1 MIDAAQR
8 LRDAAGAL
16 ATTWI
21 DPPVLQPA
29 GLYLELAGED
39 IRARAFMLAGDD
51 DAALCLRPDMT
62 APAVREALKRNDW
75 SAPFGLAYDG
85 LVFRRQNIQAQDIQA
100 QNIQAQNI
108 QVLGDSAKESEFR
121 QIGAE
126 VFAPLTDI
134 AAREADI
141 AIAALDACRAVGVQP
156 RMRLGDVAVFE
167 AVVHAC
173 ALPEPWTRRL
183 KRAFS
188 RPGGLATVLREAA
201 APPAPEESIL
211 GEALAALPDERA
223 EAVVEELL
231 ADARIV
237 LVGGRTVAE
246 IAARLREKGRA
257 MHAPR
262 AEAAALALIAEA
274 TAIEAAP
281 GAALAQLREIAA
293 RPSAKNP
300 AALLAALDRAS
311 ARWDAV
317 RRADAPDATF
327 SAGFG
332 RGLAYY
338 DGFVFELEAPQLG
351 ARASLGGGGRYDGL
365 LQSITSSQNNRPPAA
380 WGAAGFAMRPARVA
394 EAAR

>member
-1 MIDAAQR
+1 MSVDASLA
-8 LRDAAGAL
+8 LRAAASAL
-16 ATTWI
+16 AATWI

-39 IRARAFMLAGDD
+39 IRARAYMLAGDD

-75 SAPFGLAYDG
+75 SAAFGLAYDG
-85 LVFRRQNIQAQDIQA
+85 LVFRRQTDN
-100 QNIQAQNI
+100 
-108 QVLGDSAKESEFR
+108 AKESEFR

-126 VFAPLTDI
+126 VFAPVTDI
-134 AAREADI
+134 ASREADI
-141 AIAALDACRAVGVQP
+141 TIAALDACRAVGVQP

-167 AVVHAC
+167 AIVDAC
-173 ALPEPWTRRL
+173 ALPESWTRRV

-262 AEAAALALIAEA
+262 ADAQALALIAEA

-281 GAALAQLREIAA
+281 DAAFEQLRKIAA

-300 AALLAALDRAS
+300 TALLAAIDRAS

-317 RRADAPDATF
+317 KRDNAPEATF

-338 DGFVFELEAPQLG
+338 DGFVFELEAPLLG
-351 ARASLGGGGRYDGL
+351 VRASLGGGGRYDGL
-365 LQSITSSQNNRPPAA
+365 LQRITSSQGSGPPAS
-380 WGAAGFAMRPARVA
+380 WGAAGFAMRPARLA
-394 EAAR
+394 EAAQ

>member
-1 MIDAAQR
+1 MTEAATR
-8 LRDAAGAL
+8 LREAAGAL
-16 ATTWI
+16 ASVWI
-21 DPPVLQPA
+21 EPPVLQPA
-29 GLYLELAGED
+29 NLYLELTGED
-39 IRARAFMLAGDD
+39 IRARAYMLAGDD

-85 LVFRRQNIQAQDIQA
+85 LVFRRQT
-100 QNIQAQNI
+100 
-108 QVLGDSAKESEFR
+108 DSAKESEFR

-126 VFAPLTDI
+126 VFAPVAEI

-141 AIAALDACRAVGVQP
+141 TIAALDACRAVGVEP

-167 AVVHAC
+167 AIVDAC
-173 ALPEPWTRRL
+173 AVPESWARRV
-183 KRAFS
+183 KRAFA

-211 GEALAALPDERA
+211 GEALAALPDDRA

-231 ADARIV
+231 GDARIV
-237 LVGGRTVAE
+237 LVGGRTVAD
-246 IAARLREKGRA
+246 IASRLREKGRA

-262 AEAAALALIAEA
+262 ADAAALDLIAEA

-281 GAALAQLREIAA
+281 DDAFAQLRAVAA
-293 RPSAKNP
+293 RPASKNT
-300 AALLAALDRAS
+300 AALLAAVERAS

-317 RRADAPDATF
+317 KRDSAPDATF

-351 ARASLGGGGRYDGL
+351 VRASLGGGGRYDGL
-365 LQSITSSQNNRPPAA
+365 LQRIASSQGGGFAQAA
-380 WGAAGFAMRPARVA
+380 SWGAAGFAMRPARLA

>member
-8 LRDAAGAL
+8 LCDAAGAL
-16 ATTWI
+16 ASTWI

-39 IRARAFMLAGDD
+39 IRARAYMLAGDD

-75 SAPFGLAYDG
+75 SASFGLAYDG
-85 LVFRRQNIQAQDIQA
+85 LVFRRQTDN
-100 QNIQAQNI
+100 
-108 QVLGDSAKESEFR
+108 AKESEFR

-141 AIAALDACRAVGVQP
+141 TIAALDACRAVGVQP

-167 AVVHAC
+167 AIVDAC
-173 ALPEPWTRRL
+173 ALPETWTRRV

-201 APPAPEESIL
+201 QPPAPEESIL
-211 GEALAALPDERA
+211 GEALAALPDDRA

-262 AEAAALALIAEA
+262 ADAQALALIAEA

-281 GAALAQLREIAA
+281 DAAFAQLREIAA

-300 AALLAALDRAS
+300 AALLAAINRAS

-317 RRADAPDATF
+317 KRADAPEATF

-351 ARASLGGGGRYDGL
+351 VRASLGGGGRYDGL
-365 LQSITSSQNNRPPAA
+365 LQRITSSQNSGPPAS